1 MIDDGYSEVLYSL
14 YMFQSCHYEK
24 SKATIIQVEWA
35 LLKYHKL
42 KKMNIKIPR
51 AKNKNVCKLRMH
63 DMILD
68 TKSMCSKYLKLV
80 C

>member
-1 MIDDGYSEVLYSL
+1 MMDTVRVLYSL

-42 KKMNIKIPR
+42 KENEHKNTKEQKIKMFVNLN
-51 AKNKNVCKLRMH
+51 A
-63 DMILD
+63 
-68 TKSMCSKYLKLV
+68 
-80 C
+80 